1 MKSKESNE
9 HLVYFYKF
17 IIEGMPE
24 RDTDF
29 IMQKFIKKN
38 SNKNAVMLR
47 KNYMLFIADIK
58 IEDGIIGG
66 RIIKI
71 RTGLYRRI
79 NIDDGNEWFEELK
92 RQNAFEFETY
102 VVLNLKLNTM
112 IATYN
117 SDSFGIM
124 DKNIQNYFKKILNR
138 HDNSIRIAPLALPDA
153 IKLLL
158 ESKYVEKAE
167 FYLKGDQVRILED
180 MMGEGLRNIILGDKV
195 DPLISI
201 SIKANYVEASKKIDY
216 FKKIIDYFT
225 SRKYKISPDQKAILQ
240 TETGYYSL
248 IRDTLLN
255 DLVTYDE
262 DSEEVLNSKVFGILL
277 DCMMT
282 ERNLERVK
290 KSIEISE
297 KDRNLQEDFDQDY

>member
-1 MKSKESNE
+1 MQSKENNE

-17 IIEGMPE
+17 IIEGMTE

-29 IMQKFIKKN
+29 IMQKFIKKS
-38 SNKNAVMLR
+38 SNKNAVMLK

-124 DKNIQNYFKKILNR
+124 DKNIQNYFKKILKAR
-138 HDNSIRIAPLALPDA
+138 DNSIRIAPLALPDA

-167 FYLKGDQVRILED
+167 FYFKGDQVRILED
-180 MMGEGLRNIILGDKV
+180 MMGEGLKNIILGDKV

-201 SIKANYVEASKKIDY
+201 SIKANYAEASNKIDN

-225 SRKYKISPDQKAILQ
+225 SRKYKIRLDQKAILQ

-262 DSEEVLNSKVFGILL
+262 DSEEVLNTKVFGILL

-282 ERNLERVK
+282 KINLERVK

-297 KDRNLQEDFDQDY
+297 KDRNLQGDLDQDY

>member
-1 MKSKESNE
+1 MQSKENNE

-17 IIEGMPE
+17 IIEGMTE

-29 IMQKFIKKN
+29 IMQKFIKKS
-38 SNKNAVMLR
+38 SNKNAVMLK

-92 RQNAFEFETY
+92 RQNAIEFETY

-124 DKNIQNYFKKILNR
+124 DKNIQNYFKKILNT

-180 MMGEGLRNIILGDKV
+180 MMGEGLKNIILGDKV

-201 SIKANYVEASKKIDY
+201 SIKANYAEASNKIDN

-225 SRKYKISPDQKAILQ
+225 SRKYKIRLDQKAILQ

-262 DSEEVLNSKVFGILL
+262 DSEEVLNTKVFGILL

-282 ERNLERVK
+282 KINLERVK

-297 KDRNLQEDFDQDY
+297 KDRNLQGDLDQDY

>member
-1 MKSKESNE
+1 MKSKDSSD

-17 IIEGMPE
+17 IIEGFTE
-24 RDTDF
+24 LETDYL
-29 IMQKFIKKN
+29 MQKFTKKN
-38 SNKNAVMLR
+38 SNQNAVMLR
-47 KNYMLFIADIK
+47 KNYMLFIADLK
-58 IEDGIIGG
+58 VKDGIIGG

-102 VVLNLKLNTM
+102 VVINLNLNTM

-124 DKNIQNYFKKILNR
+124 DKNIQSYFKKILNT

-158 ESKYVEKAE
+158 ESKYVDKAE
-167 FYLKGDQVRILED
+167 FYLKGDQVRIIED
-180 MMGEGLRNIILGDKV
+180 LMGSGLKDVILGEKN

-201 SIKANYVEASKKIDY
+201 SFKANYEKASKTINN

-225 SRKYKISPDQKAILQ
+225 SRNYKISRDQKAILQ

-282 ERNLERVK
+282 EKNLNNVK

-297 KDRNLQEDFDQDY
+297 KDINPQGVIDQDY

>member
-1 MKSKESNE
+1 MKSKDSNE

-17 IIEGMPE
+17 IIEGLTE
-24 RDTDF
+24 RNADYL
-29 IMQKFIKKN
+29 MQKFTKKN
-38 SNKNAVMLR
+38 SNQNAVMLR

-102 VVLNLKLNTM
+102 VVINLKLNTM
-112 IATYN
+112 IATFN

-124 DKNIQNYFKKILNR
+124 DKNLQNYFKKILNT
-138 HDNSIRIAPLALPDA
+138 HDNSIRITPLALPDA

-158 ESKYVEKAE
+158 ESRYVDKAE

-180 MMGEGLRNIILGDKV
+180 LLGKGLKDIILGENT
-195 DPLISI
+195 DPLLSI
-201 SIKANYVEASKKIDY
+201 SLKANYKKDSKGIDP
-216 FKKIIDYFT
+216 FKKIIEYFT
-225 SRKYKISPDQKAILQ
+225 SRNYKISRDQKAILQ

-255 DLVTYDE
+255 DLVMYDE
-262 DSEEVLNSKVFGILL
+262 GSEEVLNSKVFGILL

-282 ERNLERVK
+282 KKNLENVK

-297 KDRNLQEDFDQDY
+297 KDGNMLEDFYHDY

>member
-1 MKSKESNE
+1 MT
-9 HLVYFYKF
+9 
-17 IIEGMPE
+17 E

-29 IMQKFIKKN
+29 IMQKFIKKS
-38 SNKNAVMLR
+38 SNKNAVMLK

-92 RQNAFEFETY
+92 RQNAIEFETY

-124 DKNIQNYFKKILNR
+124 DKNIQNYFKKILNT

-180 MMGEGLRNIILGDKV
+180 MMGEGLKNIILGDKV

-201 SIKANYVEASKKIDY
+201 SIKANYAEASNKIDN

-225 SRKYKISPDQKAILQ
+225 SRKYKIRLDQKAILQ

-262 DSEEVLNSKVFGILL
+262 DSEEVLNTKVFGILL

-282 ERNLERVK
+282 KINLERVK

-297 KDRNLQEDFDQDY
+297 KDRNLQGDLDQDY